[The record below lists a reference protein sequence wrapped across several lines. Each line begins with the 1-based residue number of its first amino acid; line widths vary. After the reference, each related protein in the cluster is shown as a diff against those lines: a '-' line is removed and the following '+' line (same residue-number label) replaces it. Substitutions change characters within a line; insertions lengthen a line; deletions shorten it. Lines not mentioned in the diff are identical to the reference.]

1 MPEVKEGNRPP
12 RESVKTHHSN
22 WKDKLRQ
29 NCLRRIREERSHL
42 LWKIRSNQRPSADK
56 KDIVE
61 SAFRDIFSDELQK
74 IKQSPLADCQEMLVS
89 KNDDLLWEYDG
100 LHAGN
105 SIEIESE
112 DVLIEMERLLYKEL
126 REETIRR
133 ELEVYEDDDDY
144 LARAVFEHMQLD
156 NNQKGEKR
164 ENKKEQKQTFSL
176 LTSRGEKFRSPGTKV
191 GKNDKVWCPIC
202 KQGELLEAYH
212 LIYCTS
218 CGLRLDLENDKV
230 NLDFLKERLGEV
242 HIEHLERGCKATPR
256 FCMETVFDLTA
267 LYIQCQTCDTFEV
280 VI

>member
-12 RESVKTHHSN
+12 RESLKTHHSN

-42 LWKIRSNQRPSADK
+42 LWKIRSNQRPSPDK
-56 KDIVE
+56 KEIVE

-74 IKQSPLADCQEMLVS
+74 IKQSPLADCQEMSVS
-89 KNDDLLWEYDG
+89 KTDDLLWEYDG
-100 LHAGN
+100 LHADN

-112 DVLIEMERLLYKEL
+112 DVLIEMERLLYEEL
-126 REETIRR
+126 REEMIRR
-133 ELEVYEDDDDY
+133 ELEVYEEDDDY

-156 NNQKGEKR
+156 NNQ
-164 ENKKEQKQTFSL
+164 
-176 LTSRGEKFRSPGTKV
+176 V
-191 GKNDKVWCPIC
+191 VKNDKVWCPIC
-202 KQGELLEAYH
+202 KQGELREAYH
-212 LIYCTS
+212 LIYCSS

-242 HIEHLERGCKATPR
+242 HREHLERGCKAAPR